1 MIKTFFESAGLVDRS
16 SRGKLRF
23 SGEQALW
30 FLDQLLTNSLE
41 NMSLGEKAEA
51 LLLSPKGKITDHF
64 RMFRHEDSVYADVE
78 VGRAE
83 DLKSFFDE
91 RVFMTRVEISNVSE
105 EFALL
110 ELLGPETERVLS
122 SAGMP
127 DGVLARDLDR
137 PVPGVALWIPVVQL
151 RDARDALIASG
162 ATLLEEQHFEVL
174 RIIEGLPRLS
184 DYEGHLPQEAALEY
198 LVHFSKGCY
207 LGQEAVAMA
216 QRGTVKRRLRHL
228 YFQDDPSTGAIFF
241 EDNKVG
247 VVTSAAGDSGIAK
260 GIGMVST
267 TTDLDSEVSVEKERS
282 GRVNAVIKPLPGTI
296 EGPKLPSARELR
308 ERLQGTA

>member
-1 MIKTFFESAGLVDRS
+1 MVNIFFESVGLVDRS
-16 SRGKLRF
+16 DRGKLKF
-23 SGEQALW
+23 TGEQALW

-41 NMSLGEKAEA
+41 DMSPGKPVEA

-64 RMFRHEDSVYADVE
+64 RLFRHEVSVYADVE
-78 VGRAE
+78 AGRAE

-105 EFALL
+105 EFGLL
-110 ELLGPETERVLS
+110 ELLGPDARQVLS
-122 SAGMP
+122 SAPMP
-127 DGVLARDLDR
+127 EGVLSRDLDR
-137 PVPGVALWIPVVQL
+137 PVPGVALWIPFAELQEATDSL
-151 RDARDALIASG
+151 TASG
-162 ATLLEEQHFEVL
+162 ATAIEQEQFETL
-174 RIIEGLPRLS
+174 RIMEGAPKLS

-216 QRGTVKRRLRHL
+216 QRGSVKKRLRHL
-228 YFQDDPSTGAIFF
+228 YFEGQPSIGSIFF

-247 VVTSAAGDSGIAK
+247 VVTSAAGDRGVSR
-260 GIGMVST
+260 GIGMVNTSVA
-267 TTDLDSEVSVEKERS
+267 LDSEVSVETESSERLK
-282 GRVNAVIKPLPGTI
+282 ALIKPLPGTI